1 MPFYIDED
9 ASRGLLKFR
18 PWDNIPWLIH
28 AFTTRAAGNFSS
40 ETLADHLPPSLNAS
54 AMSLASVR
62 QIHSDRLCSLKSD
75 AAPTPHLDRPE
86 ADGLLTSGT
95 GHLLGIRTADCL
107 PLLYVDRG
115 RRAVAAVHA
124 GWRGTAK
131 GIAAR
136 AVERIGKEFGSPP
149 GDLEVVIGPGIGPC
163 CYEVGSEV
171 AGQFDA
177 SAVRTR
183 RKPHLDLPRA
193 NRSQLIQAGVK
204 ESRIWSADLCT
215 ACEAGRFYSYRRQ
228 GSQAGRMLAVIGI
241 RVDN

>member
-1 MPFYIDED
+1 MPFYIDEGG
-9 ASRGLLKFR
+9 SRGLLKFR

-40 ETLADHLPPSLNAS
+40 EALADQLPPSLTAG
-54 AMSLASVR
+54 AMRLASVR
-62 QIHSDRLCSLKSD
+62 QIHSDRLRSLKSD
-75 AAPTPHLDRPE
+75 ASATPHPDRPE
-86 ADGLLTSGT
+86 ADGLLTSRA

-136 AVERIGKEFGSPP
+136 AVERIWKEFGSPP

-171 AGQFDA
+171 ADQFDA

-204 ESRIWSADLCT
+204 ESRIWSADMCT
-215 ACEAGRFYSYRRQ
+215 VCEAGRFYSYRRE
-228 GSQAGRMLAVIGI
+228 GRQAGRMLAVIGI